1 MKRAAR
7 LAFEEQ
13 QARQQR
19 AYALAM
25 RPWRE
30 EGGADYRPGA
40 FGAEGGTT
48 TLMGPGGPAAATR
61 RTQHAEA
68 AMAAAQRWD
77 PEARDSEA
85 RVPSLFRAEARSP
98 SRAFRSGREPQRS
111 PRTSSGRRG
120 TCTRSRTRVSDR
132 TARGWARGAPRG
144 RGPPR
149 GRPPR
154 FRRRRTR
161 VTRRARRRV
170 PVRVPPVRVPPCR
183 VCFSRR
189 ARSRSRPRP
198 RLEAQARLTPPPRAR
213 RRRRRGSQRSGSGW
227 GSRRIRADPGL
238 PGTFLPGAP
247 PRAPTATHAL
257 FSSTAEEVTQIV
269 GSSGGTHHAR
279 GDGHH
284 HHFHRAFGSAHQHFP
299 VPQQPGAPYAYP
311 AYPGSGSQGPTP
323 PALRG
328 PGLPAHASG
337 ALGPAGARI
346 GAAEPP
352 RPSGEQKIP
361 GQKLKRKRGK
371 EAKEER
377 RIASDCAKNADD
389 AGSDSIM
396 TGQPGPRARARRR

>member
-1 MKRAAR
+1 
-7 LAFEEQ
+7 
-13 QARQQR
+13 
-19 AYALAM
+19 
-25 RPWRE
+25 
-30 EGGADYRPGA
+30 
-40 FGAEGGTT
+40 
-48 TLMGPGGPAAATR
+48 MGIPTDPGG
-61 RTQHAEA
+61 
-68 AMAAAQRWD
+68 
-77 PEARDSEA
+77 S
-85 RVPSLFRAEARSP
+85 
-98 SRAFRSGREPQRS
+98 
-111 PRTSSGRRG
+111 
-120 TCTRSRTRVSDR
+120 
-132 TARGWARGAPRG
+132 
-144 RGPPR
+144 
-149 GRPPR
+149 
-154 FRRRRTR
+154 
-161 VTRRARRRV
+161 
-170 PVRVPPVRVPPCR
+170 
-183 VCFSRR
+183 
-189 ARSRSRPRP
+189 
-198 RLEAQARLTPPPRAR
+198 
-213 RRRRRGSQRSGSGW
+213 
-227 GSRRIRADPGL
+227 GL

-323 PALRG
+323 PALGG

-396 TGQPGPRARARRR
+396 TGQPGPSEGAPEVSARETSGAAGTFGAPVVPKKSRSGRPQKKEDRPKKDQSAADILVSIANA